1 MGCAEGRWSEAR
13 RRGSDARSLCQPMP
27 AILLAIGIL
36 ANISSAGRAGA
47 AVPCGEVALEIA
59 MSSNLESRG
68 LSKDGTFISLSGNP
82 YDAYL
87 YCAAYGSMSL
97 RFLGP
102 NPPVDDWY
110 AFVSKTGSVLTKR
123 PQRVIRSAV
132 ERCFSEASKSSHLI
146 EISSDGFGLL
156 CGSEKGGPYFELV
169 VTQRLKPPA
178 CER

>member
-1 MGCAEGRWSEAR
+1 
-13 RRGSDARSLCQPMP
+13 MP

-59 MSSNLESRG
+59 MSSKLENGG

-82 YDAYL
+82 YNAYL
-87 YCAAYGSMSL
+87 YCAAPGSMSL

-102 NPPVDDWY
+102 KPPVDDWY
-110 AFVSKTGSVLTKR
+110 AFVSKTSSVLTKR
-123 PQRVIRSAV
+123 HQRVIRLAA
-132 ERCFSEASKSSHLI
+132 ERCVSEASKSSHLI
-146 EISSDGFGLL
+146 EISSAGFSVL
-156 CGSEKGGPYFELV
+156 CGSESGTPYFEMV

-178 CER
+178 TEKP

>member
-97 RFLGP
+97 RFLGQTRQ
-102 NPPVDDWY
+102 W
-110 AFVSKTGSVLTKR
+110 TIGM
-123 PQRVIRSAV
+123 
-132 ERCFSEASKSSHLI
+132 
-146 EISSDGFGLL
+146 
-156 CGSEKGGPYFELV
+156 
-169 VTQRLKPPA
+169 RL
-178 CER
+178 